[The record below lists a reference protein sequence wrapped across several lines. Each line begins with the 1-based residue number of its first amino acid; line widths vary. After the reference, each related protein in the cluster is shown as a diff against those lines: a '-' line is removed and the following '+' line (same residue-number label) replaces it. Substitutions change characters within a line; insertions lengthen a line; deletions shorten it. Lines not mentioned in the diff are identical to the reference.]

1 MKRLLALG
9 ERLRDGVRRPRA
21 YVAFVLP
28 IAIPLLL
35 ASVTTP
41 TAVSTVTHIS
51 AAALVAPPMRY
62 SDLTPAPSTLPEHA
76 TMLTVE
82 QNDTLE
88 TVLRAGGL
96 DRRES
101 NLLTRE
107 LSKSFDPRHLRPG
120 TLLRFHYDTSAKVDS
135 VEVKVTGWGELDALR
150 NGDHFDVTTRHAD
163 QREIAATISA
173 KIDTSLYDALRGV
186 GESPQL
192 VQQLVDVFQWDVDF
206 FALQKG
212 DSFSLV
218 VRKKYSDGE
227 PAGYSPILAARFT
240 HEGTTYEAYR
250 HDSADGQGGYY
261 STSGTPLHKQFLR
274 APLQFTR
281 ITSKFSNR
289 RFHPILHLFRPHH
302 GVDYGAPVGTPVMT
316 TADGVVAEAGYKHG
330 EGNYIRIRHTAR
342 IETSYLHLSRFAKN
356 IHPGVRV
363 TQGQVIGFV
372 GMTGLATGPHLDY
385 RVSDDGNWLDPL
397 HLKSMT
403 PDPLRGEALRQ
414 FRANVAQ
421 LAPKLAES
429 SMQLAQAAPK
439 PKRRA
444 LF

>member
-9 ERLRDGVRRPRA
+9 ERLIGGVRRPRA
-21 YVAFVLP
+21 YAAFVLP

-41 TAVSTVTHIS
+41 TAVSTVTHSS
-51 AAALVAPPMRY
+51 AASMFAPPMRY
-62 SDLTPAPSTLPEHA
+62 SDLVPAPTTLPEHS

-82 QNDTLE
+82 QDDTLD

-96 DRRES
+96 DRRDS

-107 LSKSFDPRHLRPG
+107 LSKSIDPRRLRPG
-120 TLLRFHYDTSAKVDS
+120 NILRFHYDASSRVDS
-135 VEVKVTGWGELDALR
+135 VEMKVTGWGELDALR
-150 NGDHFDVTTRHAD
+150 NGDHFDVTARQAEQH
-163 QREIAATISA
+163 EIAATVSA

-192 VQQLVDVFQWDVDF
+192 VQELADVFQWDIDF
-206 FALQKG
+206 FALRKD
-212 DSFSLV
+212 DSFSLIV
-218 VRKKYSDGE
+218 KRKYADGE
-227 PAGYSPILAARFT
+227 LIGYGPIVAARFT
-240 HEGTTYEAYR
+240 HDGATYEAYR

-261 STSGTPLHKQFLR
+261 SVSGAPLRKQFLR

-281 ITSKFSNR
+281 ISSTFSNR

-302 GVDYGAPVGTPVMT
+302 GVDYAAPVGTPVMT
-316 TADGVVAEAGYKHG
+316 TADGVVIEAERKRG
-330 EGNYIRIRHTAR
+330 EGNVIRIRHTAR
-342 IETSYLHLSRFAKN
+342 IETSYLHLSRFAKG
-356 IHPGVRV
+356 IHPGAKV
-363 TQGQVIGFV
+363 TQGQVIGYV

-385 RVSDDGNWLDPL
+385 RINDDGNWLDPL
-397 HLKSMT
+397 HMKSMT
-403 PDPLRGEALRQ
+403 PDPLRGDALRQ
-414 FRANVAQ
+414 FRASVTE
-421 LAPKLAES
+421 LAPKLTES

-439 PKRRA
+439 RRA